1 VGRIKDR
8 RGFVDDGVGV
18 SQTDPFPLVH
28 RSVVLLVDDQ
38 PIVAEAVRRMLVD
51 EPDMEFHYCA
61 DPREALQTAREI
73 SATVV
78 LQDLVM
84 PDVDGLTVVRSFRV
98 HPEAQITPIIV
109 LSTRDH
115 PLDKSAAFS
124 AGATDYL
131 VKLPDK
137 IELVAR
143 IRAHSK
149 SYLAQVQRDEA
160 YKSLRAM
167 KRQLEETNEALRQMS
182 IVDALTGIANRR
194 RFDEVLENEWARA
207 QRLGTEISIV
217 LIDIDHFKLYND
229 TCGHL
234 LGDECLRKVAT
245 ALHGTALRPTDLVG
259 RYGGEEFVVLLPD
272 TPSAGA
278 REVAERMQASVA
290 ALALPHPAPAAKGT
304 VTISQG
310 IASMRPGTAD
320 DSNMLVSRADA
331 ALYRAKRAGRNRH
344 ETHVDAPR

>member
-1 VGRIKDR
+1 
-8 RGFVDDGVGV
+8 
-18 SQTDPFPLVH
+18 
-28 RSVVLLVDDQ
+28 
-38 PIVAEAVRRMLVD
+38 
-51 EPDMEFHYCA
+51 
-61 DPREALQTAREI
+61 
-73 SATVV
+73 
-78 LQDLVM
+78 
-84 PDVDGLTVVRSFRV
+84 VRSFRV

-182 IVDALTGIANRR
+182 IVDALTGVPNRR
-194 RFDEVLENEWARA
+194 RFDEMLAHEWGRA
-207 QRLGTEISIV
+207 QRLRSEVSLI
-217 LIDIDHFKLYND
+217 LIDIDFFKLYND

-234 LGDECLRKVAT
+234 LGDECLRKVAV
-245 ALHGTALRPTDLVG
+245 ALNGAALRPTDLVG

-272 TPSAGA
+272 TPAPGA
-278 REVAERMQASVA
+278 REVADRMQAAVA
-290 ALALPHPAPAAKGT
+290 GLNLPHPAPGANGV

-310 IASMRPGTAD
+310 IATMRPAPAD
-320 DSNMLVSRADA
+320 DAAMLISRADA

-344 ETHVDAPR
+344 ESHSEAAT